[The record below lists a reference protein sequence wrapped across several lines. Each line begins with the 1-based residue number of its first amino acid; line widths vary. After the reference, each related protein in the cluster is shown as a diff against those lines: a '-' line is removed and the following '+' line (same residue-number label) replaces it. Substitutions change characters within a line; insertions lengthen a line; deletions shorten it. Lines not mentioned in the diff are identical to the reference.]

1 MTVLIEACVDSVES
15 ALAAERGG
23 AHRLELCDNL
33 AVGGTTPS
41 AALVAEVQERV
52 GLPIMAMVRPRG
64 GSFVHTAAELDQ
76 MRLDLERLKTQGV
89 EGLVIG
95 ILAADSQI
103 DAERMREFVRL
114 AGETPVTFHKAF
126 DRVPDQS
133 AGLDTLMS
141 AGVARVLTSGGAP
154 TALAG
159 VDALASLV
167 ARGRDRIHVL
177 AGGKVRGENV
187 REIVRAS
194 GVREVH
200 ARCEGDEAQI
210 RAIAKALAPAS

>member
-41 AALVAEVQERV
+41 AELVAEVQERA

-103 DAERMREFVRL
+103 DAERTREFVQL
-114 AGETPVTFHKAF
+114 AGGTPVTFHKAF

-133 AGLDTLMS
+133 AGLDALMS

-154 TALAG
+154 AALAG
-159 VDALASLV
+159 VDTLAALV
-167 ARGRDRIHVL
+167 ARGSGRIHVL

-210 RAIAKALAPAS
+210 RAIAKALDPAS